1 MGGASEPLLA
11 PPAKEASSG
20 RILTWRRRL
29 SRRPADHGGG
39 GPGFLSTGCWVEGRW
54 MYMHSFTSSSVPL
67 VLVFGLGLFRYKEEN
82 KQKIVQKQAQ
92 YNFPSFSLPPPKKF
106 IPHKAIVT
114 WRFSDKRAEKSEP
127 AHPAFPSA
135 SSFVHVCAFVLF
147 PFSTIGLGRVTSRY
161 YVSSSPRPLLLVVS
175 ISSSDCSVP
184 DVSVIAVTCMGHQ
197 SHLSYGVQGFDF
209 RCGT

>member
-1 MGGASEPLLA
+1 MRAGGCTCTVSLH
-11 PPAKEASSG
+11 
-20 RILTWRRRL
+20 RL
-29 SRRPADHGGG
+29 
-39 GPGFLSTGCWVEGRW
+39 
-54 MYMHSFTSSSVPL
+54 Y
-67 VLVFGLGLFRYKEEN
+67 
-82 KQKIVQKQAQ
+82 
-92 YNFPSFSLPPPKKF
+92 PSFSFSVSVYSDIKRKTNRKLCKNRLSITFLRFPSPPPKKF